1 MSETQEANM
10 NTYTIHYGGH
20 RLPEN
25 TAPRTYTS
33 QRAARIAARALAEGY
48 GDTID
53 TVIVTAGAY
62 ELQREV
68 YRLHR
73 DTDGWHAVASH

>member
-1 MSETQEANM
+1 MSN
-10 NTYTIHYGGH
+10 YYIHYGGH
-20 RLPEN
+20 RMPEN
-25 TAPRTYTS
+25 AAPRTYTS
-33 QRAARIAARALAEGY
+33 QRAAVRAARELAEGY

-53 TVIVTAGAY
+53 VITVTTGEY

-73 DTDGWHAVASH
+73 DGSGWHAVASH

>member
-1 MSETQEANM
+1 MK
-10 NTYTIHYGGH
+10 TYDVHYGGH
-20 RLPEN
+20 RMPEN

-33 QRAARIAARALAEGY
+33 QRAARVAARELAEAY

-53 TVIVTAGAY
+53 TVIVTTGAY

-73 DTDGWHAVASH
+73 DIDGWHAVASH

>member
-1 MSETQEANM
+1 M
-10 NTYTIHYGGH
+10 NYRVHYGGH
-20 RLPEN
+20 RVPEN

-33 QRAARIAARALAEGY
+33 QRAAIRAARELAQSY

-53 TVIVTAGAY
+53 TITVTTGEY

-73 DTDGWHAVASH
+73 DIDGWHAVA

>member
-1 MSETQEANM
+1 M
-10 NTYTIHYGGH
+10 NTYNIHYGGH
-20 RLPEN
+20 RVPEN
-25 TAPRTYTS
+25 SAPRTYTS
-33 QRAARIAARALAEGY
+33 QRAARVAARELTQSH

-53 TVIVTAGAY
+53 TVTVTTGAY

-73 DTDGWHAVASH
+73 DIDGWHAVASH

>member
-1 MSETQEANM
+1 M

-20 RLPEN
+20 RTPEN
-25 TAPRTYTS
+25 SAPRTYTS
-33 QRAARIAARALAEGY
+33 QRAAIRAARELAEAY

-53 TVIVTAGAY
+53 TVTVTTGAY

-73 DTDGWHAVASH
+73 DGSGWHAVASH

>member
-1 MSETQEANM
+1 MK
-10 NTYTIHYGGH
+10 TYTIHYGGH
-20 RLPEN
+20 RVAEN
-25 TAPRTYTS
+25 TTARTYTS
-33 QRAARIAARALAEGY
+33 QRAAIRAARELAQSY

-53 TVIVTAGAY
+53 TITVTTGEY

-73 DTDGWHAVASH
+73 DTDGWHSVASH